1 MPTWYRAYAY
11 CSIFRNGGNLPPLR
25 ALFRSRVPRYNI
37 SMETIEDIYARMFN
51 EHDTIQAANPW
62 GCNQYGHRKGHQ
74 GSSATDSKKSGSKST
89 SDEKQGPA
97 KLPNGAFNIPGLKKP
112 LAVPTSN
119 PGEKNAPILKP
130 KDMSDKDFREA
141 LDLDNPYRSNPSKE
155 KTSSIDNEVDE
166 FEKASLDKR
175 RDMLDNW
182 KKKAKSSG
190 EAGEKELFDKI
201 RIIGKKRGW
210 NKQKLDSTLDGI
222 KKELDGS
229 FGLTFV

>member
-1 MPTWYRAYAY
+1 
-11 CSIFRNGGNLPPLR
+11 
-25 ALFRSRVPRYNI
+25 
-37 SMETIEDIYARMFN
+37 METIEDIYNSMFN

-74 GSSATDSKKSGSKST
+74 GGSSSSDSKKSTSDGGSKT
-89 SDEKQGPA
+89 
-97 KLPNGAFNIPGLKKP
+97 
-112 LAVPTSN
+112 
-119 PGEKNAPILKP
+119 
-130 KDMSDKDFREA
+130 EA
-141 LDLDNPYRSNPSKE
+141 
-155 KTSSIDNEVDE
+155 EVDE